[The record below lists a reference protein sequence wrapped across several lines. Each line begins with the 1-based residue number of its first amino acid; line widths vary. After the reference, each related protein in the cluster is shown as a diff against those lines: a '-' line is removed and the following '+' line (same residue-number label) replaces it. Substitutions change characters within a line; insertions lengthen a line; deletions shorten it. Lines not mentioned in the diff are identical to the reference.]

1 MRFHTANLPFDLRL
15 QKIRIILELAKNV
28 HQSKE
33 KVYFC
38 KNIFYGQKETRHSIF
53 SIVLH

>member
-1 MRFHTANLPFDLRL
+1 MRFLTANLFLRFADAKL
-15 QKIRIILELAKNV
+15 RIILELAKKNY
-28 HQSKE
+28 QSKE